1 MDLKLFGITGYP
13 LGHSI
18 SPALHN
24 WAFKKVGFPGVYMAW
39 AQPPDKLADFFRAA
53 RALGICGGNIT
64 LPHKVASMELVD
76 HASGRA
82 KSIGA
87 INTFYWRDGCLWGEN
102 TDIAGFIAPIKNKKF
117 VHALVLGAGGA
128 SRAVV
133 AGLAELGIPRVTISN
148 RDTEKAQ
155 MLAEQFNVDSLP
167 WNKRMDADADLIIN
181 ATPLG
186 MQGGRENMTPYDSA
200 AFAGRKGL
208 VYDIVY
214 NPIETKLLK
223 DARNAGWEVQNGLA
237 MFVEQAREA
246 FRLWTGQEM
255 PLDGAMA
262 KAREL
267 LKL

>member
-24 WAFKKVGFPGVYMAW
+24 WAFKTVGFPGIYMAW
-39 AQPPDKLADFFRAA
+39 PQPPDKLSAFFNAVRT
-53 RALGICGGNIT
+53 LGISGGNIT
-64 LPHKVASMELVD
+64 IPHKVTSMKLVNYY
-76 HASGRA
+76 GERA

-87 INTFYWRDGCLWGEN
+87 MNTFYWRDNSLWGEN

-133 AGLAELGIPRVTISN
+133 AGLKELRIQRITITN
-148 RDTEKAQ
+148 RAPEKAQ
-155 MLAEQFNVDSLP
+155 MLAELFDAEWLP
-167 WNKRMDADADLIIN
+167 WQERMYTDADLIIN

-186 MQGGRENMTPYDSA
+186 MQGVRENMTPYDST
-200 AFAGRKGL
+200 AFAGKKGL

-214 NPIETKLLK
+214 NPLETVLLK
-223 DARNAGWEVQNGLA
+223 DARNAGWEIQNGLA

-246 FRLWTGQEM
+246 FRLWTGLEM
-255 PLDGAMA
+255 PLAGAMA